1 MNTGRGI
8 HWGSMIGSEQM
19 SELSEGMICRK
30 PHCSKCI
37 AHNLI
42 TSSVVTNTG
51 AERSNP
57 ISDCSYRL
65 MILV

>member
-1 MNTGRGI
+1 MNTGRGM

-30 PHCSKCI
+30 PHFSKYI
-37 AHNLI
+37 AHNLF
-42 TSSVVTNTG
+42 TNSVATNIG

-57 ISDCSYRL
+57 ISDCSYGL